1 MNQHLIQRARDI
13 AADQYIRLT
22 MKNPTNARNAASF
35 AEHVQ
40 RYSGFM
46 RSGAYDDSIEVQSAL
61 VALRSVL
68 T

>member
-1 MNQHLIQRARDI
+1 MSQNLIQRARDI

-22 MKNPTNARNAASF
+22 MKNPTNGRNAVSF

-40 RYSGFM
+40 RYSDFM

-68 T
+68 V